1 MATNENP
8 SIKSLN
14 ELLWLFMRQAA
25 VEAKL
30 RSTAAAAAPTL
41 PSTPTQPAKRRRGS
55 KV

>member
-30 RSTAAAAAPTL
+30 RSAAAEAVSVLSSTEKQPT
-41 PSTPTQPAKRRRGS
+41 KRCGGS
-55 KV
+55 KG